1 MAQKQGGDMRK
12 KTKLIVSGV
21 TAVAAIGIGT
31 GVGIASGGDDDRP
44 LRGTDYDRATAAALE
59 HVGEGSVT
67 ETEAGD
73 GGAAYEVE
81 IRRPDGS
88 QVEVQLDANFEVMGA
103 EADDDGPNDGGGADD
118 D

>member
-1 MAQKQGGDMRK
+1 MRK

-31 GVGIASGGDDDRP
+31 GVGIASGGDDRP